1 MIEIFQKKKLWLKPT
16 SKQRKRR
23 SNKSANPGI
32 NNKHSHF
39 SFSHVHE
46 KNVKFIKNIDSYLS
60 CDNHTSSLIF

>member
-1 MIEIFQKKKLWLKPT
+1 MIEIFKKKLWLKPT

-46 KNVKFIKNIDSYLS
+46 KKCKVYQEHRFI
-60 CDNHTSSLIF
+60 F